1 MTTNDI
7 KGWAIILV
15 TLLFI
20 GGIIDT
26 TLMPKPSIEDFEP
39 TSVWEH
45 YCIMD
50 LNKLPEEATGEDF
63 NYFMDVFTETQE
75 YRELYEVYH
84 Q

>member
-7 KGWAIILV
+7 KCWAVIFV
-15 TLLFI
+15 TLFFI
-20 GGIIDT
+20 GSIIDA

-45 YCIMD
+45 YCVMG
-50 LNKLPEEATGEDF
+50 LNKLPEEATEEDL
-63 NYFMDVFTETQE
+63 NYFLDVFTKTDGYQ
-75 YRELYEVYH
+75 ELYEVYH